1 MDHSTNRP
9 MCVPTAYESNYQAA
23 RVVDPD
29 LADNYMA
36 HTTVGDPLADAVMD
50 HLSNLSRAE
59 SYLYIEAGMENNMEE
74 LRKGPAIL
82 REFFSQVSPPPR
94 WLDLEDL
101 APGVR
106 MFHRNSPLLLA
117 GMVGG
122 VLVEGFASNISK
134 SFFISGRLR
143 DQGVTRLKQNN
154 RHMVEIFLPGG
165 LERFGD
171 GWKLSVRIR
180 LVHARVR
187 KLLKDSDEWDSQAW
201 GDPISAAHLG
211 LAISAFSARLLHHAK
226 RLGAL
231 YDDEERSSF
240 MAAWRYSG
248 YLMGIPESILF
259 HDEADALRIFEMAHL
274 CEPEPEAESIVM
286 AHALLNSAPLVV
298 GITESDKRRDM
309 AGYVFNVSRALIG
322 NNLAD
327 KLAYPPSHLSLLVLP
342 WFRLQ
347 SRYSRFLDRVTP
359 PGLRNRNYA
368 NFQALLETSAYSD
381 IGLGYALPDHVY
393 AEESSRWS
401 A

>member
-1 MDHSTNRP
+1 MD
-9 MCVPTAYESNYQAA
+9 
-23 RVVDPD
+23 
-29 LADNYMA
+29 
-36 HTTVGDPLADAVMD
+36 
-50 HLSNLSRAE
+50 
-59 SYLYIEAGMENNMEE
+59 E
-74 LRKGPAIL
+74 LRDAPAIL
-82 REFFSQVSPPPR
+82 REFFSEASTPPA
-94 WLDLEDL
+94 WLDLEEL

-106 MFHRNSPLLLA
+106 MFHRNSPLILA

-122 VLVEGFASNISK
+122 VLVEGFSSNISK

-154 RHMVEIFLPGG
+154 RHMVEIFMPGG
-165 LERFGD
+165 LECFSD

-187 KLLKDSDEWDSQAW
+187 KLLNGSGEWDSHAW
-201 GDPISAAHLG
+201 GTPISAAHLG

-226 RLGAL
+226 RLGAV

-259 HDEADALRIFEMAHL
+259 RDEADALRIFEMARL
-274 CEPEPEAESIVM
+274 CEPEPESESIVM

-298 GITESDKRRDM
+298 GIAESEKRRRM
-309 AGYVFNVSRALIG
+309 AKYVFSVSRALIG
-322 NNLAD
+322 DNMAD
-327 KLAYPPSHLSLLVLP
+327 RLAYPPSRHSPLVLP
-342 WFRLQ
+342 WFRFQ
-347 SRYSRFLDRVTP
+347 SRYSRLLDRVTP

-381 IGLGYALPDHVY
+381 LGIGYALPDHVY

-401 A
+401 E